1 MSMET
6 IKADTI
12 EQYNRFFGFQT
23 RHPSVAVVHF
33 DRAEN
38 QPAYKMTFGF
48 YALFLKKTVGCT
60 INYGKTKYDYDD
72 ETVVSFA
79 PGQTVGIHR
88 IEDGPV
94 PEAVGLL
101 FHPDF
106 LHRTPLAQK
115 MRQYTFFSYA
125 SNEALHLSV
134 DERVIVQDYRD
145 KIARELEHPIDKF
158 SKPLIVSNIEVLL
171 NYCMRFYERQF
182 ITREELNND
191 VLVRFERLLD
201 DYWDSGMA
209 ERYGLPTVK
218 YFADK
223 ICLSPNYFGDLR
235 KGQERPVRAGNQHK
249 AGRRPSRLPVSAAFP
264 AFFQEGSRLYAEGVS
279 FNELICL
286 LGQHVPGNIAGSDVA
301 CGLAPGRR
309 KGKSLSVRLRD
320 QKPVRGIFRGNGL
333 SCRRGGGSWNG
344 HAYKSLSTCRIVRG
358 V

>member
-1 MSMET
+1 MEI

-23 RHPSVAVVHF
+23 RHPLVSVAHF
-33 DRAEN
+33 DRADSQE
-38 QPAYKMTFGF
+38 AYRMTFGF

-60 INYGKTKYDYDD
+60 IDYGKTRYDYDD

-79 PGQTVGIHR
+79 PGQTVGIQR
-88 IEDGPV
+88 IVNGPV
-94 PEAVGLL
+94 PEADALL

-106 LHRTPLAQK
+106 LHRTPLAGK
-115 MRQYTFFSYA
+115 IRQYTFFSYT

-134 DERVIVQDYRD
+134 DERVIIRDYMD

-201 DYWDSGMA
+201 EYWDSGMA

-218 YFADK
+218 YFADR
-223 ICLSPNYFGDLR
+223 ICLSPNYFGDLVKSETGKTAR
-235 KGQERPVRAGNQHK
+235 
-249 AGRRPSRLPVSAAFP
+249 
-264 AFFQEGSRLYAEGVS
+264 
-279 FNELICL
+279 ELIHLKVIETAKNAL
-286 LGQHVPGNIAGSDVA
+286 LEPGASMKQVADMLGFQYPQHFLRFFKKEVGCTPGE
-301 CGLAPGRR
+301 
-309 KGKSLSVRLRD
+309 
-320 QKPVRGIFRGNGL
+320 
-333 SCRRGGGSWNG
+333 
-344 HAYKSLSTCRIVRG
+344 YRIKN
-358 V
+358 